1 MFVITHKKFFHSRH
15 EANYHKHNVYT
26 WLSPKLH
33 KHFIINVS
41 RCLFLNKPRFS
52 WNMLFYIKCK
62 QCDALRLQML

>member
-52 WNMLFYIKCK
+52 
-62 QCDALRLQML
+62 